1 MSWSQE
7 TTDAMQS
14 WLASATANNWGPHE
28 DDKLYSF
35 VAGVWEDERSV
46 WDEARTRELL
56 QRKARELGSDPED
69 NHVAEAIQTG
79 MSTGTTILEFLR
91 HLSSQGQLSKLVEWG

>member
-14 WLASATANNWGPHE
+14 WLASATAYEWGPRE

-35 VAGVWEDERSV
+35 VANVWHDQKSV
-46 WDEARTRELL
+46 WDQPRTREIL
-56 QRKARELGSDPED
+56 RNKAREIGSDPDHE
-69 NHVAEAIQTG
+69 HVAKAIEKG
-79 MSTGTTILEFLR
+79 MTRGTTILDFLR
-91 HLSSQGQLSKLVEWG
+91 HVSDSAKVSLLVE